1 MKRFTEGGSTM
12 RSFATGVR
20 RAAVAGALLMGAAGR
35 ARGEIVDEIVAKV
48 NDEIITKSDLDTEEQ
63 ATLEEIYRRFSGTEL
78 DAQVKKAKAQ
88 LLRNVIDRK
97 VLLQKAPRLFDAA
110 KMQDYFLQSFKEQQ
124 NIQSDKDLEKMLAG
138 EGMTLADWKKKLLE
152 FFAPQQVIRAEVV
165 DRVAVSEKDARAYY
179 DAHQDAFAVPAEA
192 TIREIVIRAAPSD
205 RAAKRAVAE
214 EVRTKAADPAADFAA
229 LAASSSDA
237 GTKTNG
243 GLLGTVKKGD
253 LAAPLEEAAFSVP
266 VGEVSSVIEADYG
279 FHILK
284 VDARTDAYVKP
295 FDSVK
300 TDVQSKLENE
310 EIQKQ
315 TRIYL
320 KKVWAET
327 TIWISPKYESRLSPE
342 DATQ

>member
-1 MKRFTEGGSTM
+1 MGSFTAGWARIVAGVGLVLL
-12 RSFATGVR
+12 AAGGVR
-20 RAAVAGALLMGAAGR
+20 A
-35 ARGEIVDEIVAKV
+35 EIVDEIVAKV
-48 NDEIITKSDLDTEEQ
+48 NDEIVTKSDLDAEEQ
-63 ATLEEIYRRFSGTEL
+63 ATLEELYRRYSGTEL
-78 DAQVKKAKAQ
+78 DTQVKRAKVE

-124 NIQSDKDLEKMLAG
+124 NIQSDKELEKMLAS

-179 DAHQDAFAVPAEA
+179 DAHQDAYAVPAEA
-192 TIREIVIRAAPSD
+192 TIREIVIRTTSGD
-205 RAAKRAVAE
+205 RDAKRAVAE
-214 EVRTKAADPAADFAA
+214 ALRAKAADPGADFAA
-229 LAASSSDA
+229 LAAQSSDA
-237 GTKTNG
+237 GTKANG

-253 LAAPLEEAAFSVP
+253 LAASLEEAAFSVP
-266 VGEVSSVIEADYG
+266 VGQVSSVIEADYG
-279 FHILK
+279 FHILR

-300 TDVQSKLENE
+300 DEVQKKLEND

-315 TRIYL
+315 TRVYL
-320 KKVWAET
+320 KKIWAET
-327 TIWISPKYESRLSPE
+327 TIWISPTYASRLSPE
-342 DATQ
+342 NPIP

>member
-1 MKRFTEGGSTM
+1 MGS
-12 RSFATGVR
+12 ATRGSARV
-20 RAAVAGALLMGAAGR
+20 VLGGALVLFAAGGAR
-35 ARGEIVDEIVAKV
+35 AEIVDEIVAKV
-48 NDEIITKSDLDTEEQ
+48 NDEIITKSDLDAEEQ
-63 ATLEEIYRRFSGTEL
+63 ATLEEMYRRYSGAEL
-78 DAQVKKAKAQ
+78 DTQVKQAKTL

-124 NIQSDKDLEKMLAG
+124 NIQSDKELEKMLAG

-179 DAHQDAFAVPAEA
+179 DAHQDAYAVPAEA
-192 TIREIVIRAAPSD
+192 TIREIVIRATSTD
-205 RAAKRAVAE
+205 RDAKRAAAE
-214 EVRTKAADPAADFAA
+214 ALRAKAADPSSDFAA
-229 LAASSSDA
+229 IATQSSDA
-237 GTKTNG
+237 GTKANG

-253 LAAPLEEAAFSVP
+253 LAASLEAAAFSVP
-266 VGEVSSVIEADYG
+266 VGQVSPVIEADYG
-279 FHILK
+279 FHILR

-300 TDVQSKLENE
+300 DEVQKKLEND

-315 TRIYL
+315 TRVYL
-320 KKVWAET
+320 KKIWAET
-327 TIWISPKYESRLSPE
+327 TIWISPKYSSRLSPE
-342 DATQ
+342 DPTP

>member
-1 MKRFTEGGSTM
+1 MKRFAEGGSTM
-12 RSFATGVR
+12 RSFARGLT
-20 RAAVAGALLMGAAGR
+20 RAAVAGALLVGAAGR

-48 NDEIITKSDLDTEEQ
+48 NDEIITKSDLDSEEQ
-63 ATLEEIYRRFSGTEL
+63 ATLEEIYRRFSGAEL

-97 VLLQKAPRLFDAA
+97 VLLQNAPRLFDAA

-124 NIQSDKDLEKMLAG
+124 NIQSDKELEKMLAG

-205 RAAKRAVAE
+205 RAARRAAAE
-214 EVRTKAADPAADFAA
+214 EVRAKAADPAADFAA
-229 LAASSSDA
+229 LAAASSDA

-266 VGEVSSVIEADYG
+266 VGQVSPVIEADYG